1 MSLVTFEAVFLS
13 WDPLDEED
21 QNGIILGYNVN
32 VTVVS
37 TGYTFQLSTTTA
49 SISVT
54 SLKPFSVYIFHV
66 AAFTEVGDG
75 PYSIAINVTTQETGT
90 SFKS

>member
-1 MSLVTFEAVFLS
+1 MTSEAVFLT

-21 QNGIILGYNVN
+21 QNGIILGYTIN

-37 TGYTFQLSTTTA
+37 TGNTFQLFATMA

-54 SLKPFSVYIFHV
+54 SLKPFSVYIFHI
-66 AAFTEVGDG
+66 AAINEVGDG

-90 SFKS
+90 